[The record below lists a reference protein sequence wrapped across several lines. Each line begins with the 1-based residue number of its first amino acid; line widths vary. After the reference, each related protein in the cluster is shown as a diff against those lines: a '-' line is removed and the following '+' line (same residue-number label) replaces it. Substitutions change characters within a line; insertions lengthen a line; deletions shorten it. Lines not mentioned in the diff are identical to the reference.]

1 MASRARVRPPQPPLT
16 DGVVTLRAPVDGDLQ
31 RIHEDGQDA
40 QTQRWVNVPQPY
52 TVAAA
57 RDELEQIIGWWDD
70 PAAPFPLSVADA
82 GDDRYLGMVILFA
95 ERPSGIV
102 ELGYGVHPAA
112 RGHGVGRR
120 AVVLATRWAFD
131 ALDAARVEARTDLEN
146 LASQR
151 LLERAG
157 FTAEGIE
164 RSSREV
170 NGRRYDMRCWARLP
184 GDPDPDA
191 GTR

>member
-1 MASRARVRPPQPPLT
+1 MVSRARVRPPQPSLT
-16 DGVVTLRAPVDGDLQ
+16 DGVVRLRAPVEGDLA

-52 TVAAA
+52 TLEAA
-57 RDELEQIIGWWDD
+57 RAELEQIIGWWAD

-82 GDDRYLGMVILFA
+82 GDDLYLGMVILFA
-95 ERPSGIV
+95 ERPGGIV

-112 RGHGVGRR
+112 RGRGIGRR
-120 AVVLATRWAFD
+120 AVVLATTWAFD
-131 ALDAARVEARTDLEN
+131 ALGAARVEARTDPEN

-151 LLERAG
+151 LLEKAG
-157 FTAEGIE
+157 FTPEGVK

-170 NGRRYDMRCWARLP
+170 NGHRYDMRCWARLP
-184 GDPDPDA
+184 GDPAPDA